1 MAWRGTGQNN
11 IWVATSS
18 DGIHWSAQVE
28 LTDRACQDG
37 PRVAS
42 RGKWFAMAWCG
53 LDQNNIWV
61 STSTDG
67 IHWTAQKE
75 LTDRATSAS
84 PAINHCDGLGVL
96 YMAWR
101 AVGQAN
107 IWVSYS
113 ADGENWTQQVE
124 LSDRSCNNGPALS
137 PVAKT
142 LYMAYG
148 GDSRAKTI
156 SGRRP

>member
-1 MAWRGTGQNN
+1 MQ
-11 IWVATSS
+11 S
-18 DGIHWSAQVE
+18 
-28 LTDRACQDG
+28 
-37 PRVAS
+37 
-42 RGKWFAMAWCG
+42 
-53 LDQNNIWV
+53 
-61 STSTDG
+61 
-67 IHWTAQKE
+67 
-75 LTDRATSAS
+75 
-84 PAINHCDGLGVL
+84 CDGLGVL

-142 LYMAYG
+142 LYMAWRG
-148 GDSRAKTI
+148 
-156 SGRRP
+156 SGQNNIWTSTMIET